1 MQRFSVYRL
10 AVRQR
15 IALSPAPTLMD
26 LLSAFKRKKPAAP
39 DAADDVSQARMR
51 ARQRL
56 IGAAVLVVAGVVG
69 FPLLFETQPRPIPVD
84 LPIDI
89 PRQDSVAPLALSPPP
104 ASAAKNESLPVAKS
118 NRVGDRAMDETSAA
132 AGRELAPAANAAS
145 AASQGATASDVAL
158 ATARSPVEA
167 EPKPKPKPSGASSP
181 SANATKAAGAAAED
195 GMRAK
200 SLLEGK
206 TVASIQLSPSSP
218 PAASAP
224 RFVVQVGAFTDAS
237 AVKATRA
244 KVERLGFVTYT
255 QVAETSAGARTRVRV
270 GPFSTRAEA
279 ERAAARIKAADLPT
293 VILTL

>member
-1 MQRFSVYRL
+1 
-10 AVRQR
+10 
-15 IALSPAPTLMD
+15 MD

-39 DAADDVSQARMR
+39 DAADDVRQARTR

-56 IGAAVLVVAGVVG
+56 IGAAVLVVAGIVG

-89 PRQDSVAPLALSPPP
+89 PRQDSAAPLVLSPSP
-104 ASAAKNESLPVAKS
+104 ASAARRESLPAAKS
-118 NRVGDRAMDETSAA
+118 DRVGDRVIDETSAD
-132 AGRELAPAANAAS
+132 AGRELAPAASTVS
-145 AASQGATASDVAL
+145 AASQGAPVSEGARVTAGSQ
-158 ATARSPVEA
+158 VEA
-167 EPKPKPKPSGASSP
+167 EPKPKPSGTSAP
-181 SANATKAAGAAAED
+181 SANAAKAAGAAADD
-195 GMRAK
+195 GTRAK

-206 TVASIQLSPSSP
+206 TVASGPASP
-218 PAASAP
+218 PAPAAAGTA
-224 RFVVQVGAFTDAS
+224 RFVVQVGAFADTA

-244 KVERLGFVTYT
+244 KVERLGLVTYT
-255 QVAETSAGARTRVRV
+255 QVAETPAGARTRVRV

>member
-1 MQRFSVYRL
+1 
-10 AVRQR
+10 
-15 IALSPAPTLMD
+15 MD

-39 DAADDVSQARMR
+39 DAADDVRQARTR

-56 IGAAVLVVAGVVG
+56 IGAAVLVVAGIVG

-89 PRQDSVAPLALSPPP
+89 PRQDSAAPLVLSPSP
-104 ASAAKNESLPVAKS
+104 ASAARSESLPAAKS
-118 NRVGDRAMDETSAA
+118 DRVGDRVIDETSAD
-132 AGRELAPAANAAS
+132 AGRELAPAASTSAAAGQGASASEAARAAARAPAEAAS
-145 AASQGATASDVAL
+145 KA
-158 ATARSPVEA
+158 
-167 EPKPKPKPSGASSP
+167 KPSGATAT
-181 SANATKAAGAAAED
+181 SAAVPKTTDAAADD
-195 GMRAK
+195 GARAK

-206 TVASIQLSPSSP
+206 TVASGPASP
-218 PAASAP
+218 PAPAAAGTA
-224 RFVVQVGAFTDAS
+224 RFVVQVGAFADAA

-244 KVERLGFVTYT
+244 KVERLGLVTYT
-255 QVAETSAGARTRVRV
+255 QVAETPAGARTRVRV